1 MKEFADWLAATLPS
15 LLIQRNESWVI
26 PTIQSLHIIGV
37 GIVLTCVLM
46 ITLRVLGIAGDDRTL
61 LQTLQRFGPWLTGVL
76 FLLLG
81 TGLVLILAEPERE
94 LLAFSFWLKMI
105 LVACGAGLTVL
116 FQRSVR
122 RHEQAWETVLVRQ
135 VRVRVLVAAAFL
147 IWIAIIFLGRF
158 IAYDHIWGSLSGS
171 TKA

>member
-1 MKEFADWLAATLPS
+1 MKDFAEWLAATAPS
-15 LLIQRNESWVI
+15 LLIQRNEKWVI
-26 PTIQSLHIIGV
+26 PTIQSVHIMGV

-46 ITLRVLGIAGDDRTL
+46 MTLRLLGIAGGDRTL
-61 LQTLQRFGPWLTGVL
+61 RQTQQRFGPWLTGA
-76 FLLLG
+76 LLMLLA
-81 TGLVLILAEPERE
+81 TGLVLVVAEPERE

-105 LVACGAGLTVL
+105 LVACGAGLSAL
-116 FQRSVR
+116 FQRSLQ
-122 RHEQAWETVLVRQ
+122 RHEPAWENVLVHQ
-135 VRVRVLVAAAFL
+135 ARVRVLVAAAFL